1 MAERHLGDKH
11 DLLHKAVG
19 WLLREMGK
27 RDPGLLRV
35 FLKEHC
41 TEMPRTA
48 LRYSIEKFSE
58 SERKKWLQFK

>member
-1 MAERHLGDKH
+1 M
-11 DLLHKAVG
+11 HKAVG

-27 RDPGLLRV
+27 RDPGLLRA

-41 TEMPRTA
+41 TEMSRTA

>member
-1 MAERHLGDKH
+1 M
-11 DLLHKAVG
+11 HKAVG

-35 FLKEHC
+35 FLKEYC